1 MDRWISKAWPV
12 NSIDFRNTF
21 HGDDPMRCLYRS
33 AIGAAFSLTCALF
46 CFASDKTDDKKPDAT
61 PIAVTMKSMS
71 YEPKKLEIHVG
82 DSVVWTNKSFTTH
95 TATSDDDGKT
105 FDTGEV
111 ERGKSSKPVTF
122 ATAGVFKY
130 HCTIHG
136 KAMHAT
142 IVVDAADSK

>member
-1 MDRWISKAWPV
+1 
-12 NSIDFRNTF
+12 
-21 HGDDPMRCLYRS
+21 MRCLYRS
-33 AIGAAFSLTCALF
+33 AIVGALSLTCALF
-46 CFASDKTDDKKPDAT
+46 SYASDKTDDKKPDST
-61 PIAVTMKSMS
+61 PITVTIKSMS

-82 DSVVWTNKSFTTH
+82 DSIVWTNKAFTTH

-122 ATAGVFKY
+122 ATEGEFKY
-130 HCTIHG
+130 HCKIHG

-142 IVVDAADSK
+142 IVVKAVETKS